1 MRSASTIAAL
11 SIFAVFSLEGAA
23 FAGEPADVRV
33 GEVVA
38 DAPRDATLVRA
49 SLEGVLAKRP
59 VHHAKRHLVV
69 SAALLACTERTCVV
83 SATLREERGGALVAI
98 VRGSASSEAPSPRDA
113 LIRTAAEG
121 AARKMPASL
130 P

>member
-1 MRSASTIAAL
+1 MRSAPTSAAL
-11 SIFAVFSLEGAA
+11 SLFAA
-23 FAGEPADVRV
+23 FSFARPAGAGEPADVRV

-38 DAPRDATLVRA
+38 DAPHDATLVRA

-59 VHHAKRHLVV
+59 VRHAKRHLVV
-69 SAALLACTERTCVV
+69 SAALLACTERTCSV
-83 SATLREERGGALVAI
+83 SATLREERGGAIVAI
-98 VRGSASSEAPSPRDA
+98 VRGSASSEAPLPRDM
-113 LIRTAAEG
+113 LIQTAAEG